1 MLSNTHS
8 SWISRQKF
16 LRKQK
21 KMTYHPKLDE
31 FLSRRTHRELQ
42 HMCVPISAS
51 HVIDEFSGK
60 EECRSSFPNIFFQ
73 NSFLASYP
81 KKRIRKKSCRFCLL
95 TLLKILSFFH
105 ILNWIEFSAVLTWVT
120 CVLMKKRFHTEQ
132 RVFIQRGTQAK
143 TMRES
148 ALKLCAALPIYSTL

>member
-1 MLSNTHS
+1 
-8 SWISRQKF
+8 
-16 LRKQK
+16 
-21 KMTYHPKLDE
+21 MTYHPKLDE

-81 KKRIRKKSCRFCLL
+81 KRGLEKK
-95 TLLKILSFFH
+95 
-105 ILNWIEFSAVLTWVT
+105 N
-120 CVLMKKRFHTEQ
+120 
-132 RVFIQRGTQAK
+132 RVGFAF
-143 TMRES
+143 
-148 ALKLCAALPIYSTL
+148 LPY